1 MNEIYYKGRGQ
12 YTTECCGIFW
22 SRRVI
27 SVMTPKVPSLPIIKR
42 VKSYL
47 RHQFDKSQ
55 ALIQMIRNQTT
66 RNIPFNFFYIVYIS
80 ERKGNANKEQE
91 NSRRLKTNP
100 AALFLAREAVFTTSP
115 LGRTTW

>member
-1 MNEIYYKGRGQ
+1 
-12 YTTECCGIFW
+12 
-22 SRRVI
+22 
-27 SVMTPKVPSLPIIKR
+27 
-42 VKSYL
+42 
-47 RHQFDKSQ
+47 
-55 ALIQMIRNQTT
+55 MIRNQTT

-115 LGRTTW
+115 SGRTTLRLITLSRIVPYLQASSRIIIANRIKATPQLFERWE